1 MSRNLLYILNCQKPG
16 KFLCV
21 RYTLMYQHFGTSF
34 MVHSHDSEIVSVEAF
49 LR

>member
-16 KFLCV
+16 KFYV